1 MTPQKTKTYSVSD
14 FKKILE
20 EIARN
25 AKLAH
30 AIGLVN
36 FMMIFGLGLLVL
48 WK

>member
-20 EIARN
+20 EIA
-25 AKLAH
+25 H